1 MKRVRIG
8 NRDGG
13 VMMEYVILAVL
24 IAAAVIGGVIV
35 LSRSIGGGL
44 IVAGEGATL
53 REKTAKGTLDDSR
66 VRRDDDAVQAGAQ
79 HDSMHEAQ

>member
-1 MKRVRIG
+1 MG

-53 REKTAKGTLDDSR
+53 REKTAKQTMDDSR
-66 VRRDDDAVQAGAQ
+66 VRRDDDAVQAKA
-79 HDSMHEAQ
+79 DYDAMHEAQ